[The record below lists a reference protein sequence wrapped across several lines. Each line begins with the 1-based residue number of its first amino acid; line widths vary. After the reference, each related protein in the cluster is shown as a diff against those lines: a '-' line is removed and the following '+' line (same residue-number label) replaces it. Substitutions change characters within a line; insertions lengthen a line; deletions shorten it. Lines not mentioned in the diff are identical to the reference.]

1 MDHMSFLDELAA
13 RRRFGIRPGLA
24 SIRALLAQIGNPERG
39 IRCIHV
45 AGTNG
50 KGATTAMIDSI
61 LRAAGYRV
69 LRYTSPHLVRL
80 NERFFVD
87 GEPVADS
94 VLAESAERVFRAVEE
109 VEGNGVEITF
119 FEALTAVAFD
129 LFRAVSA
136 DSGEPGKW
144 IAVLETGLG
153 GRLDA
158 TNVVDKP
165 LVSVVTRIGLDHTE
179 WLGSTHA
186 EVAVE
191 KAGIVKMGCPVVAGA
206 MPEAAKDV
214 IARAA
219 SLNSCDFTY
228 APEAVSAKVSETLPD
243 GQTLLVT
250 TAARNL
256 PPVRLP
262 LGGSYQ
268 AENAVTT
275 IAVVDALCRSG
286 ALDIPDRAIIAGL
299 SSVVWPG
306 RFQHVVRD
314 GVGIIVDGAHNPD
327 GARALRDA
335 LRASVPGRPLCLIAG
350 FCGDKDVLANLR
362 ILSAVATCA
371 IAVPICNSRSL
382 DPAAVAERMHMAGF
396 GSVEAFGSL
405 KDGLSAA
412 MEWARETGGM
422 IVIGGSLFLAG
433 EALDVLGAFP
443 WQSGKPF
450 PNEKIH

>member
-1 MDHMSFLDELAA
+1 MDHISFLDELAA
-13 RRRFGIRPGLA
+13 RRRFGIRPGLE
-24 SIRALLAQIGNPERG
+24 SIRALLAKIGNPEKG
-39 IRCIHV
+39 IRCIHI

-50 KGATTAMIDSI
+50 KGATTAMVDSI

-69 LRYTSPHLVRL
+69 LRYTSPHLVRI

-87 GEPVADS
+87 GAPVGDS
-94 VLAESAERVFRAVEE
+94 ILAESAERVFQAVRE
-109 VEGNGVEITF
+109 VEKAGSEITF

-129 LFRAVSA
+129 LFRTVSA
-136 DSGEPGKW
+136 ASGEPEKW

-228 APEAVSAKVSETLPD
+228 APEAVSAKVVEQTTE
-243 GQTLLVT
+243 GQTLVVT

-256 PPVRLP
+256 PPMRLP

-268 AENAVTT
+268 AENAVTA
-275 IAVVDALCRSG
+275 IAVADALCRSD
-286 ALDIPDRAIIAGL
+286 ALDIPDRAIVAGL
-299 SSVVWPG
+299 ASVVWPG
-306 RFQHVVRD
+306 RFQHVTRD

-335 LRASVPGRPLCLIAG
+335 LRAANPGKPLCLIAG
-350 FCGDKDVLANLR
+350 FCSDKDVLANLR
-362 ILSAVATCA
+362 ILSAVATRA
-371 IAVPICNSRSL
+371 IAVPIRNSRSL
-382 DPAAVAERMHMAGF
+382 DPEEVAERMQMAGF
-396 GSVEAFGSL
+396 GTVDSFRSL
-405 KDGLSAA
+405 DEGLFAA
-412 MEWARETGGM
+412 IAWAKENGGM
-422 IVIGGSLFLAG
+422 VVIGGSLFLAG

-443 WQSGKPF
+443 WPSGKPF

>member
-94 VLAESAERVFRAVEE
+94 ILAESAERVFKAVEK

-136 DSGEPGKW
+136 GSGEPGKW

-286 ALDIPDRAIIAGL
+286 SLDIPDRAIIAGL

-396 GSVEAFGSL
+396 GSVEAFSSL

>member
-1 MDHMSFLDELAA
+1 MDHISFLDELAA
-13 RRRFGIRPGLA
+13 RRRFGMRPGLDA
-24 SIRALLAQIGNPERG
+24 IRSLLSKLGNPEQG
-39 IRCIHV
+39 VKCVHV

-50 KGATTAMIDSI
+50 KGATTAMLDSV
-61 LRAAGYRV
+61 LRAAGYHV
-69 LRYTSPHLVRL
+69 FRYTSPHLVRI

-87 GEPVADS
+87 GAPVADGPLS
-94 VLAESAERVFRAVEE
+94 ESAERVFEAVKAIET
-109 VEGNGVEITF
+109 EGREITF
-119 FEALTAVAFD
+119 FEALTAIAFD
-129 LFRAVSA
+129 LYREVSA
-136 DSGEPGKW
+136 ASGEPEKW
-144 IAVLETGLG
+144 VAVLETGLG

-165 LVSVVTRIGLDHTE
+165 LVSAITRIGLDHTE
-179 WLGSTHA
+179 WLGNTHA

-228 APEAVSAKVSETLPD
+228 APEAVSVKVSETSPE
-243 GQTLLVT
+243 GQTLVVT

-256 PPVRLP
+256 PPIKLP

-268 AENAVTT
+268 AENAVTA

-286 ALDIPDRAIIAGL
+286 AMDIPDRAIVAGL

-306 RFQHVVRD
+306 RFQYVVRD

-335 LRASVPGRPLCLIAG
+335 LRASVPGKPLCLIAG

-396 GSVEAFGSL
+396 GSVEAFNSL
-405 KDGLSAA
+405 KEGLAAA

-433 EALDVLGAFP
+433 ESLDVLDAFP
-443 WQSGKPF
+443 WQSGTPF